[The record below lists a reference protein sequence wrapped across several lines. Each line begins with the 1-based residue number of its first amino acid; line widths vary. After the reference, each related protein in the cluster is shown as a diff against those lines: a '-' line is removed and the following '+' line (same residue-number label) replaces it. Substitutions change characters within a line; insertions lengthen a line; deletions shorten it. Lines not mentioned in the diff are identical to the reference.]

1 MGQHSFRMIET
12 NGITLQVVVEG
23 DGPLL
28 LLLHGFPQCWY
39 LWRHQIDELV
49 AAGYQVAVPD
59 LRGYGGSD
67 KPAELEAYDVKE
79 FVADAVGIADSLG
92 HETFTLVTHDV
103 GAVVG
108 WDIAL
113 LHPERVSAVFAIA
126 VPPVRMQL
134 PPGMSAAELEESL
147 GDNFLHFVY
156 FQRPGIAAAEL
167 DADVRKSLRMLHY
180 AVSGDAP
187 PGLFLQHKP
196 ASAKLLDGLI
206 DPDPLPSWLTEADL
220 DVYCQA
226 YRDGFRGPINW
237 YRGYRGDELIP
248 ARGLE
253 HAKITQPCHLMVGSR
268 DPAATLLADAFV
280 NVDQHVTDLRGNIVL
295 DGAGHWLPLERTK
308 EVNAAL
314 LDFLRGLR
322 T

>member
-12 NGITLQVVVEG
+12 NGITLRVVVEG

-59 LRGYGGSD
+59 QRGYGRSD
-67 KPAELEAYDVKE
+67 KPAELEAYAAKE
-79 FVADAVGIADSLG
+79 FVADAVGIADALG
-92 HETFTLVTHDV
+92 QETFTLVTHDV
-103 GAVVG
+103 GAVIG

-113 LHPERVSAVFAIA
+113 LHPERVSAVFALS
-126 VPPVRMQL
+126 VPPVRMQ
-134 PPGMSAAELEESL
+134 GSAAELAESL
-147 GDNFLHFVY
+147 GDNFFHVVY
-156 FQRPGIAAAEL
+156 FQQPGIAEAEL
-167 DADVRKSLRMLHY
+167 DADVRKSLRMLYY
-180 AVSGDAP
+180 AFSGDAP
-187 PGLFLQHKP
+187 PGLYLRPKP

-206 DPDPLPSWLTEADL
+206 DPYPLPSWLTGADL
-220 DVYCQA
+220 DVYSQA

-237 YRGYRGDELIP
+237 YRGYRGYELLR

-253 HAKITQPCHLMVGSR
+253 HAKITQPCHLMVGSL
-268 DPAATLLADAFV
+268 DPALTLLADGFV
-280 NVDQHVTDLRGNIVL
+280 NVDQNVTDLRGNIRL

-314 LDFLRGLR
+314 LDFLSGLR

>member
-1 MGQHSFRMIET
+1 MIET
-12 NGITLQVVVEG
+12 NGITLRVVVEG

-59 LRGYGGSD
+59 QRGYGGSD
-67 KPAELEAYDVKE
+67 KPAELEAYDAKE
-79 FVADAVGIADSLG
+79 FVADAVGIADALG
-92 HETFTLVTHDV
+92 HETFTLVTHDI
-103 GAVVG
+103 GAVMG

-113 LHPERVSAVFAIA
+113 LHPERVTAVFALS
-126 VPPVRMQL
+126 VPPVRMQ
-134 PPGMSAAELEESL
+134 GSAAELAESI
-147 GDNFLHFVY
+147 GDNFFHVVY
-156 FQRPGIAAAEL
+156 FQQPGIAEAEL
-167 DADVRKSLRMLHY
+167 DADEGKSLRMLYY
-180 AVSGDAP
+180 AFSGDAP
-187 PGLFLQHKP
+187 PGLYLQPKP

-220 DVYCQA
+220 DVYGQA

-237 YRGYRGDELIP
+237 YRGYRGDELLR
-248 ARGLE
+248 ARSLE
-253 HAKITQPCHLMVGSR
+253 NAKITQPCHLMVGSL
-268 DPAATLLADAFV
+268 DPSRTLLADAFV
-280 NVDQHVTDLRGNIVL
+280 NVDQNVTDLRGNILL

-322 T
+322 TEGEGSDR